1 MKRFILILFSACFV
15 MTGWAEQIT
24 REQALR
30 QAQSFFSQN
39 GKGGPLVAAETV
51 MSKARKRSQQVPDY
65 YYVFNAGEDQGYVIV
80 SGDDRTAP
88 FWVILT
94 MDHLMLTRFH
104 VIWPRGC
111 KVTQIR

>member
-1 MKRFILILFSACFV
+1 

-88 FWVILT
+88 ILGYSYHGSFDVDKIPCN
-94 MDHLMLTRFH
+94 MAAWLKGYED
-104 VIWPRGC
+104 
-111 KVTQIR
+111 QI